1 MWGQKIIVIKSR
13 SEIRYKGRL
22 SFEINQMRGRRP
34 ERVEKNSGIRSA
46 VEELAAAVSAAYLPC
61 AIV

>member
-34 ERVEKNSGIRSA
+34 ERVEKI
-46 VEELAAAVSAAYLPC
+46 VEYEVQSKS
-61 AIV
+61 